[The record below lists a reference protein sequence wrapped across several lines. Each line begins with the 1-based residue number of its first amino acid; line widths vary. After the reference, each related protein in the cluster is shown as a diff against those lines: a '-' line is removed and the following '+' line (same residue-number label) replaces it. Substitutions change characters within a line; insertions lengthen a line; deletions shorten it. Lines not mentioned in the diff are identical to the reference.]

1 MPMPLAIPVP
11 RNVLGI
17 AALAVAAFAV
27 VPVWAQSVAQSAAQ
41 WPERPVRLLVPVGAG
56 GAADALSRNLANGFQ
71 QFANGQPLI
80 VENRP
85 GAGGTIAAAA
95 VAREK
100 PDGYTL
106 FLAEVGPNAVAHTL
120 AAKLPYNPE
129 TAFTPIIHAANLPA
143 IVLIRPTLPYAT
155 LADFVA
161 AAKQQP
167 GKFTYASAGMGNW
180 THLFMAYLNSQTG
193 IHQVNVVYRSGAEML
208 TSLLRNEADTAIIT
222 VSTSLGQIREG
233 KIRALAGISKRPM
246 PQLPDT
252 PPVALTIP
260 GFDVSV
266 WHGIVGPAGMDAALA
281 RRINGIFNQ
290 VLELPTVRKAFTEAQ
305 AAEIIGG
312 SPQQFD
318 AFIKSELKRWPE
330 VVKAAGIEPQ

>member
-1 MPMPLAIPVP
+1 MTFANIARRRLI
-11 RNVLGI
+11 GI
-17 AALAVAAFAV
+17 AAAAAFAA
-27 VPVWAQSVAQSAAQ
+27 VPARAQSAAQ
-41 WPERPVRLLVPVGAG
+41 WPDRPVRLLVPVGAG
-56 GAADALSRNLANGFQ
+56 GAADTLSRNLANGFA

-106 FLAEVGPNAVAHTL
+106 FLAEVGPNAVSHVL
-120 AAKLPYNPE
+120 ATKLPYDPH

-143 IVLIRPTLPYAT
+143 VVLIRPTLPYTT
-155 LADFVA
+155 LAEFIA

-167 GKFTYASAGMGNW
+167 GKFNYASAGLGNW
-180 THLFMAYLNSQTG
+180 THLFMAYLNSQAG
-193 IHQVNVVYRSGAEML
+193 IDQVNVVYRSGSEML

-233 KIRALAGISKRPM
+233 KMRALAGAR
-246 PQLPDT
+246 
-252 PPVALTIP
+252 A
-260 GFDVSV
+260 
-266 WHGIVGPAGMDAALA
+266 ADAATAGYAAGRADRSRLRCRGLA
-281 RRINGIFNQ
+281 RHRRARRHGPRARRPHQ
-290 VLELPTVRKAFTEAQ
+290 RHLQPGAAGASVRTAITDPQ
-305 AAEIIGG
+305 AADIIGG
-312 SPQQFD
+312 TPQQFD

-330 VVKAAGIEPQ
+330 VVKAAGIKAE